1 MKLKLSLAARR
12 SLEGFTFILPWLVG
26 FIVFMAFPLAYS
38 LYMSFTEVQVT
49 ATAINFTFVGWD
61 NYIYA
66 FLSDNVF
73 PVELAAFVQESLISV
88 PIIVIFSLLVGLLIN
103 EEVWGRGIFRAI
115 FFLPV
120 IFSTSQVITTLFDLG
135 AGGGS
140 LMTRF
145 TVFNML
151 INALPESLN
160 EPVTAVLSRFTLV
173 LWSSG
178 VQILLI
184 LAALKTISDS
194 VYEAAAI
201 DGAGRWESFWK
212 ITLPALRPFIVLTTV
227 YTIVEL
233 SVSPFNQMLGTIN
246 RHMFSVRTG
255 MGYAAALGW
264 IYFALIL
271 VALVIVYTLGM
282 RKVERY

>member
-1 MKLKLSLAARR
+1 LSLAAKR
-12 SLEGFTFILPWLVG
+12 SLEGLGFVTPWLIG
-26 FIVFMAFPLAYS
+26 FLIFMAFPLGYS

-49 ATAINFTFVGWD
+49 ATSINFTFVSWD
-61 NYIYA
+61 NYVHA
-66 FLSDNVF
+66 FLGDNVF
-73 PVELAAFVQESLISV
+73 PVQLANFVKESLISV

-103 EEVWGRGIFRAI
+103 EDVWGRGVFRAI

-140 LMTRF
+140 FIQRF
-145 TVFNML
+145 NVFSML
-151 INALPESLN
+151 INALPPSLN
-160 EPVTAVLSRFTLV
+160 EPISAVLSRFTLV

-178 VQILLI
+178 VQILLV
-184 LAALKTISDS
+184 LAALKTIGSN

-201 DGAGRWESFWK
+201 DGAGRWEAFWK
-212 ITLPALRPFIVLTTV
+212 ITLPALRPFIVLITV

-233 SVSPFNQMLGTIN
+233 SVSPFNQMLGLIN
-246 RHMFSVRTG
+246 SHMFSVRTG

-271 VALVIVYTLGM
+271 VALVIVYTVGM
-282 RKVERY
+282 RKVQRY

>member
-1 MKLKLSLAARR
+1 MKLKLSLKSRR
-12 SLEGFTFILPWLVG
+12 SLEGFGFITPWLIG
-26 FIVFMAFPLAYS
+26 FIIFMAFPLGYS

-49 ATAINFTFVGWD
+49 ATKINFEFVGWA
-61 NYIYA
+61 NYIHA
-66 FLSDNVF
+66 FLKDNVF
-73 PVELAAFVQESLISV
+73 PIELVGFIKESLITV
-88 PIIVIFSLLVGLLIN
+88 PIVVIFSLLIGLLIN
-103 EEVWGRGIFRAI
+103 EEVWGRGVFRAI

-120 IFSTSQVITTLFDLG
+120 IFSTSQVINTLFDLG
-135 AGGGS
+135 AGGGNF
-140 LMTRF
+140 LQRF
-145 TVFNML
+145 NVFAIL
-151 INALPESLN
+151 INALPDTLADPIN
-160 EPVTAVLSRFTLV
+160 AVLGRFTLV

-201 DGAGRWESFWK
+201 DGAGRWEVFWK

-233 SVSPFNQMLGTIN
+233 SLSPFNQILNTISN
-246 RHMFSVRTG
+246 HMFSIRTG

-264 IYFALIL
+264 IYFSLIL
-271 VALVIVYTLGM
+271 IALVLVYAIGM
-282 RKVERY
+282 RRVQRY